1 MARRHQT
8 GLQTMTLSSQTAPQ
22 RGQGRHRGPPCTAL
36 RCLGT
41 RRRQQRMQRLP
52 GLHCPPHLLALQLLL
67 LLLPQLVSQ
76 IKPFSEAQ
84 ARAALPSVHN
94 RAHPPPSRRAGD
106 AQARVL
112 TQLEREFESGLR
124 RQLGGNRAA
133 GLGAL

>member
-1 MARRHQT
+1 MVPDIMRRE
-8 GLQTMTLSSQTAPQ
+8 LA
-22 RGQGRHRGPPCTAL
+22 
-36 RCLGT
+36 
-41 RRRQQRMQRLP
+41 LP